1 MSEYFEFPEGWNEVK
16 TFIVSSRRG
25 SKMPKY
31 KVFVTDL
38 EDFQGEYSGIEWDTI
53 KEAREEAEKAYA
65 QSVGENPFLLYVIRE
80 C

>member
-1 MSEYFEFPEGWNEVK
+1 MGEYFEFPDGWKECK
-16 TFIVSSRRG
+16 TCIITSKRG
-25 SKMPKY
+25 AKMPKY

-65 QSVGENPFLLYVIRE
+65 QNVGENPSLLYVVRE
-80 C
+80 V